1 MAFSCSI
8 VGEVMIRQRCLLR
21 ACPFKLPNF
30 SILFLK
36 LFTAMYSQYKAL
48 KQMIS
53 VDQCKEKI
61 ADLVVFSKRINSM
74 SRWYLMI
81 NLYGLG

>member
-48 KQMIS
+48 KQMIF

>member
-1 MAFSCSI
+1 
-8 VGEVMIRQRCLLR
+8 
-21 ACPFKLPNF
+21 
-30 SILFLK
+30 
-36 LFTAMYSQYKAL
+36 MYSQYKAL

-74 SRWYLMI
+74 SMWYLMI